1 MAIVVDMHIHTTR
14 GASDSALRP
23 EELASEALRLGLA
36 GVHVCEHDRLWD
48 PYELERFQKQHRLFV
63 ANGMEVSTDLGH
75 ILTLGL
81 DHYVAGI
88 RRAEELRRVVQELGG
103 YMIAAHPFRHMFDPA
118 HFRRM
123 GGEPFDLTPE
133 QAARLPVFQ
142 LVDAIEALNGCNTLQ
157 ENLFAL
163 RVAQAL
169 GRPVTGGSDAHSNQ
183 GIGIYVTVFQ
193 REIQSQKQ
201 MLEELHAGRFHAAY
215 GFRQDCLTRFSEES
229 APHLLEVEAAGLPD
243 DRAVSTH

>member
-1 MAIVVDMHIHTTR
+1 MTTIVDMHVHTTR

-23 EELASEALRLGLA
+23 EELASEARRLGLT

-48 PYELERFQKQHRLFV
+48 PYELERYRKQHRLLV

-88 RRAEELRRVVQELGG
+88 RRAEELRRVVEEAGG
-103 YMIAAHPFRHMFDPA
+103 YMIVAHPFRHLFDPA

-123 GGEPFDLTPE
+123 GGEPFNLTPE

-142 LVDAIEALNGCNTLQ
+142 LVDAVEALNGCNTLG

-163 RVAQAL
+163 RVARVL
-169 GRPVTGGSDAHSNQ
+169 GKPVTGGSDAHSNQ
-183 GIGIYVTVFQ
+183 GIGIYVTVFE
-193 REIQSQKQ
+193 RELESEKR
-201 MLEELHAGRFHAAY
+201 MLEELRAGRHYAAY
-215 GFRQDCLTRFSEES
+215 GFRQGSLTHFSEES
-229 APHLLEVEAAGLPD
+229 AARLPEVEMAAPDPHAERGLQ
-243 DRAVSTH
+243 